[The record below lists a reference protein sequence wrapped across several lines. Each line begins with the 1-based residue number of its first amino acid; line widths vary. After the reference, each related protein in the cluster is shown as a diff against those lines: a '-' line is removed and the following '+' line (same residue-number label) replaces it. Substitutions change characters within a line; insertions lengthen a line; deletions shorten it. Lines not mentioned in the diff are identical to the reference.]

1 MRMSKWFFPLLRS
14 GGRNIPPMFTQSWAL
29 KTLCRTR
36 SSLSCGLE
44 TLISPSHISYPQSL
58 ILDRRPIEIPAS
70 SFTTALHYLQC
81 KCRFSSLTDIH
92 NHYLIWEV
100 TWQLVP
106 VWHEEDYHPAGAGE
120 ERVLES
126 RERAMCKHLIW
137 WQHQTAGASNLVTSG
152 VASDHWGHA
161 RGDPVC
167 EQHVSR
173 LHHRAG
179 HPGQAVIQEAGQ
191 EEAEKLSS
199 GVGVT

>member
-36 SSLSCGLE
+36 GSLSCGLE

-100 TWQLVP
+100 TWQL
-106 VWHEEDYHPAGAGE
+106 GACVTWRGLPPGRGGRGE
-120 ERVLES
+120 GS
-126 RERAMCKHLIW
+126 REQREQCVNIW
-137 WQHQTAGASNLVTSG
+137 YDGSIRQQGPVTWWHRVWPVTTGDRGTCTGWPSVWAAWQPSPS
-152 VASDHWGHA
+152 
-161 RGDPVC
+161 
-167 EQHVSR
+167 
-173 LHHRAG
+173 
-179 HPGQAVIQEAGQ
+179 
-191 EEAEKLSS
+191 
-199 GVGVT
+199 